1 MDDKTRM
8 RRINE
13 LNRDIER
20 TRKHL
25 QRCKQRNNQK
35 AISTPF
41 FIAALIGI
49 LAFVLAMSDVNAQ
62 PLGGWDTFPGP
73 VAEPVDCRPTRK
85 TRCA

>member
-8 RRINE
+8 RHIQV
-13 LNRDIER
+13 LNKDMER

-25 QRCKQRNNQK
+25 QRCKKRNNQK

-49 LAFVLAMSDVNAQ
+49 LAFVLAMSDANAT

-73 VAEPVDCRPTRK
+73 VAEPVDCRPTHD